1 MELKVLVEGV
11 ARVVCGIT
19 SETPCQDIVIA
30 LAQAIGRTGRYVL
43 IMKLRGTEKLL
54 LADECPLRHLTQLGQ
69 LAAEVKFVLRRKGPS
84 LSDKPEMSD
93 QRLLRLPKPFQQE
106 ALSEPQRAL
115 SFTHGPSSSE
125 PWLKPNHAWSLR
137 ASPEPHRVTNKEE
150 VFRQILQ
157 QRRKLKNLESE
168 IQVLEL
174 ETREWERMCAACL
187 PSQTPTQEDPAE
199 LERLQQLNQA
209 ELLLV
214 EDWELL
220 LHSELERETDLHLSL
235 QQIQR
240 SIDDHGIQIHREQER
255 AAHLEQDVQ
264 LIVDRERS
272 QLDDRESID
281 ALQTLKKQ
289 LQHRVLLGQ
298 DLDSELSGADRA
310 LKLADQQIQEKWE
323 LIEDLNK
330 ELRQCNLQQFIMQTG
345 GAPNTEQMQALH
357 SSGIYLHNAGIL
369 K

>member
-69 LAAEVKFVLRRKGPS
+69 LAAEVQFILRRKGPS
-84 LSDKPEMSD
+84 LSDTPQVSD
-93 QRLLRLPKPFQQE
+93 ERLLRLPKPFEQE

-115 SFTHGPSSSE
+115 SFTHGPSSSA
-125 PWLKPNHAWSLR
+125 PWLKTNQAWSR
-137 ASPEPHRVTNKEE
+137 ASPEPHKAANKEE

-174 ETREWERMCAACL
+174 ETREWERMCAASL
-187 PSQTPTQEDPAE
+187 PRQTPTLEDPVE

-220 LHSELERETDLHLSL
+220 LRLELERESDLHLNL

-240 SIDDHGIQIHREQER
+240 SLDDHGIQIHRDQER
-255 AAHLEQDVQ
+255 AARLEHDVQ
-264 LIVDRERS
+264 LLVDGERA
-272 QLDDRESID
+272 QLGDRESMD
-281 ALQTLKKQ
+281 ALQALKKQ
-289 LQHRVLLGQ
+289 LQHRVTLGQ
-298 DLDSELSGADRA
+298 DLDSELSGADGA
-310 LKLADQQIQEKWE
+310 LKLAEQQIQERWE

-345 GAPNTEQMQALH
+345 GAPNTEQVQVLH
-357 SSGIYLHNAGIL
+357 SSGVYLHNAGIL